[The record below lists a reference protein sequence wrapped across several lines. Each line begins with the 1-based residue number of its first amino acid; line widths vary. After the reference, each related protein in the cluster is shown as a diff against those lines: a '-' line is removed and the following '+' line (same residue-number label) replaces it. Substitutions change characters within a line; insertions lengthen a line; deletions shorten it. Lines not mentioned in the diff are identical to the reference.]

1 MEKICIV
8 NLRKK
13 MTNPVDV
20 REDFAR
26 KNLANEG
33 GIPKDLS
40 IPVVENRGI
49 REIHDGGVRPD
60 DNKDAAG
67 RTVSLMLTRDQTRA
81 LQSDPYIRSF
91 LSAKSAEGFEAIK
104 HRDQTIV
111 VKFEFG
117 SMPPLRLLKVEEV
130 IQMLRISRS
139 YLNELV
145 RQGKLK
151 SYKLGRLRRLMLDDI
166 LFYLEASQELTNIR
180 QQDLKSKTSQLGT
193 AQHYIT

>member
-8 NLRKK
+8 KLRKK
-13 MTNPVDV
+13 ITNPVDV
-20 REDFAR
+20 QEDFAR
-26 KNLANEG
+26 EDLANEDG
-33 GIPKDLS
+33 MLKGLS

-49 REIHDGGVRPD
+49 REIHDGNVRPD
-60 DNKDAAG
+60 DKKDAAG
-67 RTVSLMLTRDQTRA
+67 RTVSLMLTQNQTRA
-81 LQSDPYIRSF
+81 LQSNPYIRSF
-91 LSAKSAEGFEAIK
+91 LNAKSAEGCEAIK

-117 SMPPLRLLKVEEV
+117 SIPPLRLLKVEEV

-166 LFYLEASQELTNIR
+166 LFYLEGSQELTNIR
-180 QQDLKSKTSQLGT
+180 QQDSKSKI
-193 AQHYIT
+193 AQ